1 MAKLFA
7 NIANFYLHKARVAR
21 VEWWAGIAL
30 ISLILPLGIF
40 TYLGLSALPSSSIM
54 GPETVVG
61 LFMADIV
68 ILFLLCALITL
79 KLVRLWIK
87 HKKGRAGSKLHFR
100 ITLLFGLIAITPAVI
115 MMVFSSLFFHFGI
128 QSWFSNQVKTAL
140 NESLSVAQSY
150 LEEHKQLIGRD
161 ARLMAE
167 DLNQNRFI
175 WEQNRHEI
183 DELLNVISDVR
194 GLKEVIIFNENH
206 DILGRSSL
214 ALALEFEVVPQN
226 AVEEANMGRVSLIPS
241 QYNDRVRALL
251 KLKGSPTRYLY
262 VGRFVDPNVLRH
274 LKESEG
280 VVYQYNTLALTHV
293 HFEITFVLVFVLVAL
308 LILLASIWVGL
319 SLADRLVS
327 PIDELMKAAE
337 KMREGDL
344 SVRVPETS
352 RYDELSSLKRS
363 FNRLASQIESQ
374 QQALLFA
381 NQELN
386 ERRRFIESVL
396 ASVSSAVISLNDEGI
411 IKLSNLAASRFL
423 RYNLGEYYGTKLSSL
438 YPEFGEILKYMSDN
452 RITDYTIQRSLQVG
466 KRVRTFS
473 IHVIAEQ
480 KNGKELDLQGYVVTL
495 EDITDL
501 IYAQKKAA
509 WADVARQI
517 AHEIKNPLTPIHLA
531 TERLKDKFLTQ
542 ITNSK
547 EQFEDLIE
555 TILKYVSQIR
565 TLIDEFSNFAR
576 MPKASIKSTNI
587 VPLINNVLT
596 LQKQAYPQLRFVWA
610 PPQNKVALPVDA
622 QQFIQAL
629 TNIIKNAIEAVALV
643 KKGEG
648 GIIEIELLNDENTL
662 SVLVK
667 DNGCGLPKEMSP
679 EQLIKPY
686 ITRGKKG
693 TGLGLAIVQKIMD
706 DHQGSLTLENLA
718 NGGTMI
724 TLIFQK

>member
-1 MAKLFA
+1 MAKLFLKL
-7 NIANFYLHKARVAR
+7 ANFYPPKARGAR
-21 VEWWAGIAL
+21 IEWWVGMAL

-40 TYLGLSALPSSSIM
+40 TYIGLSSLPSSSIM

-79 KLVRLWIK
+79 KLVRLWLK

-115 MMVFSSLFFHFGI
+115 MMAFSSLFFHFGI

-194 GLKEVIIFNENH
+194 GLKEVIIFDENH

-214 ALALEFEVVPQN
+214 ALALEFEVVPQK
-226 AVEEANMGRVSLIPS
+226 AVEDANMGRVSLIPS
-241 QYNDRVRALL
+241 QYNDRVRALI
-251 KLKGSPTRYLY
+251 KLKGKPTRYLY
-262 VGRFVDPNVLRH
+262 VGRFVDPDVLRH

-280 VVYQYNTLALTHV
+280 VVHQYNTLALTHV

-327 PIDELMKAAE
+327 PIDELMNAAE

-396 ASVSSAVISLNDEGI
+396 ASVSSAVISLNDEGV

-423 RYNLGEYYGTKLSSL
+423 RHNLGEYYGTKLSSL
-438 YPEFGEILKYMSDN
+438 YPEFGDILKYMDEH
-452 RITDYTIQRSLQVG
+452 RISDYTIQRSLQVG
-466 KRVRTFS
+466 KRIRTFS

-480 KNGKELDLQGYVVTL
+480 KNGDEVDLQGYVVTL

-531 TERLKDKFLTQ
+531 TERLKDKFLKQVTH
-542 ITNSK
+542 SK
-547 EQFEDLIE
+547 TQFEDLIE

-576 MPKASIKSTNI
+576 MPKASIKSTDI
-587 VPLINNVLT
+587 ISLINNVLT
-596 LQKQAYPQLRFVWA
+596 LQKQAYPQISFIWA
-610 PPQNKVALPVDA
+610 PPRNKVAFPVDA

-643 KKGEG
+643 KKKEG
-648 GIIEIELLNDENTL
+648 SIIEIELVNDENTL
-662 SVLVK
+662 SILVK

-686 ITRGKKG
+686 ITKGKKG

-706 DHQGSLTLENLA
+706 DHQGTLTLENLPQ
-718 NGGTMI
+718 GGTMI